1 MSTAVVVDDGGMS
14 AEPTSAE
21 VLIVG
26 AGIAGLRA
34 ARTLHDAGK
43 AVVVL
48 EKSRGLGGRA
58 ATKRLH
64 GTHAD
69 HGAQYFTTRDP
80 RLQSQI
86 DEWVGTGV
94 LKVWT
99 RGFHKLTPD
108 GLEAPDE
115 GYPRYAFPDGMNTFG
130 KLLGDGLDVRREALV
145 TGLAKTAGGWNVTL
159 ADGTPYTAETL
170 ILNAPAPQA
179 LILGQGVFSSATQDA
194 LSRVTF
200 APCLALMAGFAQT
213 APEWSG
219 IEAKDGPVSW
229 LANDSGKHS
238 RTDTKETTL
247 VLHGSPAFSEVH
259 LETPE
264 TALPEMLAVAAS
276 LGFTNPSWTQIQR
289 WRFSKVTQPYD
300 GSYLK
305 EDDSLYLCGDWCG
318 GAKVEAAYLSG
329 LEVAGAVLES

>member
-1 MSTAVVVDDGGMS
+1 MSAVADDGGMS

-21 VLIVG
+21 ILVVG

-34 ARTLHDAGK
+34 ARTLQAAGK
-43 AVVVL
+43 TVVVL

-69 HGAQYFTTRDP
+69 HGAQYFTARDP
-80 RLQSQI
+80 RLQTQV
-86 DEWVGTGV
+86 DEWVGAGV
-94 LKVWT
+94 LRVWT

-108 GLEAPDE
+108 GLEAPAE

-145 TGLAKTAGGWNVTL
+145 TGLAKIATGWNVTL
-159 ADGTPYTAETL
+159 SDGTAYTAETL
-170 ILNAPAPQA
+170 ILNTPAPQA
-179 LILGQGVFSSATQDA
+179 LILGQDVFGNDTKAA
-194 LSRVTF
+194 LSRVEF

-213 APEWSG
+213 EPEWSG

-229 LANDSGKHS
+229 LANNSSKRSNAG
-238 RTDTKETTL
+238 TAETTL
-247 VLHGSPAFSEVH
+247 VLHGSPSFSEAH

-276 LGFTNPSWTQIQR
+276 LGFTEPLWTQIQR
-289 WRFSKVTQPYD
+289 WRYSKVTQPYD
-300 GSYLK
+300 GPYLK
-305 EDDSLYLCGDWCG
+305 EDDLYLCGDWCG

>member
-1 MSTAVVVDDGGMS
+1 MS
-14 AEPTSAE
+14 AEHTSAE

-34 ARTLHDAGK
+34 ARTLQDAGK
-43 AVVVL
+43 TVVVL

-69 HGAQYFTTRDP
+69 HGAQYFTARDP

-145 TGLAKTAGGWNVTL
+145 TGLAKTTDGWSVTL
-159 ADGTPYTAETL
+159 SDSTAHAAETL

-179 LILGQGVFSSATQDA
+179 LILGQDLFSDNTKDA
-194 LSRVTF
+194 LSRVEF
-200 APCLALMAGFAQT
+200 APCLALMAGFAQA

-229 LANDSGKHS
+229 LANDSSKHS
-238 RTDTKETTL
+238 DADTNETGETTL
-247 VLHGSPAFSEVH
+247 VLHGNPAFSEAH

-264 TALPEMLAVAAS
+264 TALSEMLAVAAS
-276 LGFTNPSWTQIQR
+276 LGFTDPSWTQLQR
-289 WRFSKVTQPYD
+289 WRYSKVTQPYD
-300 GSYLK
+300 GPYLK
-305 EDDSLYLCGDWCG
+305 EGNNLYFCGDWCG

>member
-1 MSTAVVVDDGGMS
+1 MS
-14 AEPTSAE
+14 AEHTSAE
-21 VLIVG
+21 ILIVG

-34 ARTLHDAGK
+34 ARTLQEAGK

-69 HGAQYFTTRDP
+69 HGAQYFTARNP
-80 RLQSQI
+80 RLQKQVDSWL
-86 DEWVGTGV
+86 ETGV
-94 LKVWT
+94 LEVWT

-130 KLLGDGLDVRREALV
+130 KLLGDDLDVRREALV
-145 TGLAKTAGGWNVTL
+145 TGVAKVATGWSVTL
-159 ADGTPYTAETL
+159 ADGTAYTAETL
-170 ILNAPAPQA
+170 ILNAPAPQT
-179 LILGQGVFSSATQDA
+179 LILGQDVFGDDTKDA

-200 APCLALMAGFAQT
+200 APCLALMAGFAQA

-229 LANDSGKHS
+229 LANDSSKRPG
-238 RTDTKETTL
+238 TNETGETTL
-247 VLHGSPAFSEVH
+247 VLHGSPAFSEMH

-276 LGFTNPSWTQIQR
+276 LGFTEPLWTQIQR
-289 WRFSKVTQPYD
+289 WRYSKVTRPYD
-300 GSYLK
+300 GPYLK
-305 EDDSLYLCGDWCG
+305 EGDNLYLCGDWCG